1 MYQHIDILCYLTGQ
15 QFTHKTVR
23 DVPRT
28 EVHFEWGGCFFK
40 KIAGKNPK
48 NIGQPVRIFYHDYN
62 KILHARNININTDKT
77 SQQSFMS
84 CTVYSKFAHNIGFKK
99 RPLFMWSVYVI
110 FFNWQYGSRPRKV
123 FSLFRKRRDH
133 YRWTTR
139 KVICSSQPVCIG
151 KSHYNYIISQ
161 TRIIILFNNFARNKQ
176 SQ

>member
-1 MYQHIDILCYLTGQ
+1 L
-15 QFTHKTVR
+15 
-23 DVPRT
+23 P
-28 EVHFEWGGCFFK
+28 K
-40 KIAGKNPK
+40 KNN
-48 NIGQPVRIFYHDYN
+48 NIGRPVRIFYHDYN
-62 KILHARNININTDKT
+62 KILHAINININTDTT

-84 CTVYSKFAHNIGFKK
+84 CTVYSKFAHNNGFKK

-161 TRIIILFNNFARNKQ
+161 THIIILFCQKQ
-176 SQ
+176 TIAIIITQELVRLSQHLAPITAIPIMNGIEKKYCMYK